1 MYQTTF
7 TKYIYRNGILI
18 NTFNSQVDFN
28 NDDNENLIIGN
39 WAINDANTF
48 EGYLDDLR
56 IYNRVLSGAEVQ
68 KLYDSKDSKY
78 IENGLIS
85 GSTDEYFV
93 FKYNPER
100 AVSEQTKYTINFP
113 QDTEC
118 DILVVGGA
126 GYVGGGIVDKLEHKH
141 QVTVYDSLIYENE
154 FRKNVNFIY
163 GDIRDYSKL
172 NKILKNYD
180 AVVWLAALVGDG
192 ACSIN
197 PTLTYEINSESVK
210 NLVSNFKGKIIFFST
225 CSVYGAQEGVLSEE
239 SEVNPLSEYAKS
251 KLVAEDILN
260 NSDAIIFR
268 LGTLFGIGDEFS
280 RIRLDLVVNVLVTKA
295 LIDKKMS
302 VFGGEQWRP
311 LLHVKDVANAVD
323 HTIESSLKGVYNL
336 HYKNFRISEIA
347 DLIKDK
353 ISNVEIVTTPLPFQ
367 DARNY
372 QVSSEKFKLASNFE
386 AEVSLEKG
394 IIEVFDLIS
403 SGRIKD
409 INNPRYSN
417 HDFLKTFGVN

>member
-1 MYQTTF
+1 M
-7 TKYIYRNGILI
+7 N
-18 NTFNSQVDFN
+18 
-28 NDDNENLIIGN
+28 
-39 WAINDANTF
+39 
-48 EGYLDDLR
+48 
-56 IYNRVLSGAEVQ
+56 
-68 KLYDSKDSKY
+68 
-78 IENGLIS
+78 
-85 GSTDEYFV
+85 
-93 FKYNPER
+93 
-100 AVSEQTKYTINFP
+100 
-113 QDTEC
+113 
-118 DILVVGGA
+118 ILVVGGA
-126 GYVGGGIVDKLEHKH
+126 GYVGGGIVDKLQQKH

-163 GDIRDYSKL
+163 GDIRDYFKL
-172 NKILKNYD
+172 NKILKQYD

-210 NLVSNFKGKIIFFST
+210 NLVANFKGKIIFFST
-225 CSVYGAQEGVLSEE
+225 CSVYGAQEGVLNEE

-251 KLVAEDILN
+251 KLVAEDILT
-260 NSDAIIFR
+260 NSDAIVFR

-295 LIDKKMS
+295 LIDNKMS

-336 HYKNFRISEIA
+336 HYKNFKISEIA
-347 DLIKDK
+347 DLIKEK

-372 QVSSEKFKLASNFE
+372 QVSSEKLKLASNFE
-386 AEVSLEKG
+386 AEISLEKG
-394 IIEVFDLIS
+394 IDEVFNLIS
-403 SGRIKD
+403 SGRVKD

-417 HDFLKTFGVN
+417 QNFLKTFGVS

>member
-1 MYQTTF
+1 M
-7 TKYIYRNGILI
+7 N
-18 NTFNSQVDFN
+18 
-28 NDDNENLIIGN
+28 
-39 WAINDANTF
+39 
-48 EGYLDDLR
+48 
-56 IYNRVLSGAEVQ
+56 
-68 KLYDSKDSKY
+68 
-78 IENGLIS
+78 
-85 GSTDEYFV
+85 
-93 FKYNPER
+93 
-100 AVSEQTKYTINFP
+100 
-113 QDTEC
+113 
-118 DILVVGGA
+118 ILVVGGA
-126 GYVGGGIVDKLEHKH
+126 GYVGGGIVDKLQQKH

-172 NKILKNYD
+172 NKTLKQYD

-210 NLVSNFKGKIIFFST
+210 NLVANFKGKIIFFST
-225 CSVYGAQEGVLSEE
+225 CSVYGAQEGVLNEE

-251 KLVAEDILN
+251 KLVAEDILT
-260 NSDAIIFR
+260 NSDAIVFR

-295 LIDKKMS
+295 LIDNKMS

-336 HYKNFRISEIA
+336 HYKNFKISEIA
-347 DLIKDK
+347 DLIKEK

-372 QVSSEKFKLASNFE
+372 QVSSEKLKLASNFV

-394 IIEVFDLIS
+394 IEEVFNLIS

-417 HDFLKTFGVN
+417 QNFLKTFGVS